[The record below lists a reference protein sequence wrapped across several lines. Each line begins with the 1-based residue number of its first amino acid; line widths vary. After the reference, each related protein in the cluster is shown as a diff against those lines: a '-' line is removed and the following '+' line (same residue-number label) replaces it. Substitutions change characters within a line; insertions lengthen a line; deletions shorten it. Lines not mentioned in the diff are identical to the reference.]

1 MNILAVVAHPDDE
14 LLGCGATLRRL
25 ADKGNSVFT
34 VVLCSTADARH
45 ARPSLGRL
53 YEIAGESE
61 RIVGITDLLKYE
73 FKNIQFNT
81 VPHLDMVRAIETAIE
96 KFRPSWVFTHHV
108 GDLNVDHRVC
118 YDAVMAAVRLPQRLS
133 RDLDPGL
140 IERVFLFEVPSSTDW
155 ASPIDRPFQPTSFF
169 DAQATFEHKMDAL
182 RKFEG
187 ALKPHPHSRSAENIR
202 ALAQLRGAQA
212 GLELA
217 EAFVLVHEVYR

>member
-61 RIVGITDLLKYE
+61 RIVGITDSLKYE

-108 GDLNVDHRVC
+108 GDLNVTIASATRRSWRPC
-118 YDAVMAAVRLPQRLS
+118 GCRSGAAATWTRGSSKGFSSSKYRHP
-133 RDLDPGL
+133 PTGL
-140 IERVFLFEVPSSTDW
+140 R
-155 ASPIDRPFQPTSFF
+155 R
-169 DAQATFEHKMDAL
+169 
-182 RKFEG
+182 
-187 ALKPHPHSRSAENIR
+187 
-202 ALAQLRGAQA
+202 
-212 GLELA
+212 
-217 EAFVLVHEVYR
+217 

>member
-1 MNILAVVAHPDDE
+1 MFSLTDPSRRTIVPLEWVQSGDCRERAPCSERHEVPASPLNYPGRASMNILAVVAHPDDE

-61 RIVGITDLLKYE
+61 RIVGITDSLKYE

-118 YDAVMAAVRLPQRLS
+118 YEAVMAAVRLPQRRS
-133 RDLDPGL
+133 RDL
-140 IERVFLFEVPSSTDW
+140 
-155 ASPIDRPFQPTSFF
+155 
-169 DAQATFEHKMDAL
+169 
-182 RKFEG
+182 
-187 ALKPHPHSRSAENIR
+187 
-202 ALAQLRGAQA
+202 
-212 GLELA
+212 
-217 EAFVLVHEVYR
+217 